1 MAKVVV
7 FESERYEKRQSAKR
21 FLFPAI
27 GILAVAVIAV
37 AVTLLLRS
45 RTTVI
50 SGGEDTPYP
59 YTWTVNKN
67 GTATLELDHAASP
80 DYDWRPR
87 SASPEMSVLS
97 GGDRQQNKTSF
108 TLKPEREGRMTVVFV
123 LQRGDDEL
131 DRVYELYFLVEAE
144 SAKDRLNASPVSV
157 AGKPLQGVIRG
168 GAESEFPYSIRT
180 DEDGDLA
187 ITVRMPALAAEP
199 EEAGQ
204 GEEVLPDEVTGGG
217 DGVSYTWDGSSS
229 DESAALPL
237 GVIYGDEEITAYF
250 RPGAVSGSVTLRV
263 SEAVTG
269 TCITVTCENGEGGS
283 LQVISHSITTG

>member
-1 MAKVVV
+1 MAKDVV

-187 ITVRMPALAAEP
+187 ITVRMPGPAAGS

-204 GEEVLPDEVTGGG
+204 GEEVSPEAEVVE
-217 DGVSYTWDGSSS
+217 DGVSYDWDGSSS

-283 LQVISHSITTG
+283 LQVISHSITPG